1 MEGMG
6 YFGLNRTATI
16 KTGYWPAFKC
26 LALGVVLA
34 LGFSSFGRC
43 DEKVW
48 VEKAIGDWERGL
60 LEETVDAIDV
70 RVKTKPQDVPLAYW
84 QSVAAFHLL
93 LMTENPSNE
102 QIEPT
107 LETVKRAY
115 QLNKNHPEI
124 NAMLCVLYGMRI
136 KEKQV
141 RSIWLGPR
149 LMSHS
154 KKALALP
161 ENPRAL
167 YLVATCHYYG
177 GHDRKD
183 YEEALRLLTRA
194 QALFEEENRTPTDKE
209 PRWGAAGC
217 AKFTKMTLQKL
228 KRYSP

>member
-1 MEGMG
+1 MKLLRRLVVGLLL
-6 YFGLNRTATI
+6 FIGLNI
-16 KTGYWPAFKC
+16 YGLEEEKKWVEQ
-26 LALGVVLA
+26 ALGSWNL
-34 LGFSSFGRC
+34 
-43 DEKVW
+43 
-48 VEKAIGDWERGL
+48 GL
-60 LEETVDAIDV
+60 LEEAVDALDTQA
-70 RVKTKPQDVPLAYW
+70 KSSPQDVKLAYW

-141 RSIWLGPR
+141 RSVWLGPR

-167 YLVATCHYYG
+167 YLVATCRYYSG
-177 GHDRKD
+177 QEKKD
-183 YEEALRLLTRA
+183 FEETLRLLTRA
-194 QALFEEENRTPTDKE
+194 EALFKAESQIPTDKE

-217 AKFTKMTLQKL
+217 AKFKKMTLDKL
-228 KRYSP
+228 GDFK

>member
-1 MEGMG
+1 VKLLRRLVVGLLL
-6 YFGLNRTATI
+6 FIGLNI
-16 KTGYWPAFKC
+16 YGLEEEKKWVEQ
-26 LALGVVLA
+26 ALGSWNL
-34 LGFSSFGRC
+34 
-43 DEKVW
+43 
-48 VEKAIGDWERGL
+48 GL
-60 LEETVDAIDV
+60 LEEAVDALDTQA
-70 RVKTKPQDVPLAYW
+70 KSSPQDVKLAYW

-141 RSIWLGPR
+141 RSVWLGPR

-167 YLVATCHYYG
+167 YLVATCRYYSG
-177 GHDRKD
+177 QEKKD
-183 YEEALRLLTRA
+183 FEETLRLLTRA
-194 QALFEEENRTPTDKE
+194 EALFKAESQIPTDKE

-217 AKFTKMTLQKL
+217 AKFKKMTLDKL
-228 KRYSP
+228 GDFK